1 MLTHGWPTNLV
12 NTGNSLLHS
21 SHSMSTFCMLYA
33 AMFDHVSLPAKLP
46 FEKEDVGDLP
56 KSSSSQKKEN
66 GELLV
71 LSIGAIKQPP
81 CFTSGSQKSVSL
93 PIPFQFLHSF

>member
-12 NTGNSLLHS
+12 NPGNSLLHS

-46 FEKEDVGDLP
+46 FKKEEVGDLP
-56 KSSSSQKKEN
+56 KNVFFVYFDFWDLQEEEGYSVRSWDRFLKKD
-66 GELLV
+66 
-71 LSIGAIKQPP
+71 
-81 CFTSGSQKSVSL
+81 
-93 PIPFQFLHSF
+93 

>member
-12 NTGNSLLHS
+12 NPGNSLLHS

-46 FEKEDVGDLP
+46 FEKEEVGDLP
-56 KSSSSQKKEN
+56 KSSSSQKNEN
-66 GELLV
+66 GELLA
-71 LSIGAIKQPP
+71 LSIRAIKQSP
-81 CFTSGSQKSVSL
+81 GIL
-93 PIPFQFLHSF
+93 PGMIK

>member
-1 MLTHGWPTNLV
+1 
-12 NTGNSLLHS
+12 
-21 SHSMSTFCMLYA
+21 MLYA

-56 KSSSSQKKEN
+56 KSSSSQKNEN

-81 CFTSGSQKSVSL
+81 RVKNVFSAIIKMTCKVLKTQDSFKNFNKISENQVYFETW
-93 PIPFQFLHSF
+93 QFS

>member
-1 MLTHGWPTNLV
+1 
-12 NTGNSLLHS
+12 
-21 SHSMSTFCMLYA
+21 
-33 AMFDHVSLPAKLP
+33 MFDHVSLPAKLP

-56 KSSSSQKKEN
+56 KSSSSQKNEN

-81 CFTSGSQKSVSL
+81 RSVFSSATDVNHT
-93 PIPFQFLHSF
+93 FASV

>member
-1 MLTHGWPTNLV
+1 
-12 NTGNSLLHS
+12 
-21 SHSMSTFCMLYA
+21 
-33 AMFDHVSLPAKLP
+33 MFDHVSLPAKLP

-56 KSSSSQKKEN
+56 KSSSSQKNEN

-81 CFTSGSQKSVSL
+81 RVKNVFSAIIKMTCKVLKTQDSFKNFNKISENQVYFETW
-93 PIPFQFLHSF
+93 QFS

>member
-1 MLTHGWPTNLV
+1 
-12 NTGNSLLHS
+12 
-21 SHSMSTFCMLYA
+21 
-33 AMFDHVSLPAKLP
+33 MFDHVSLPAKLP

-56 KSSSSQKKEN
+56 KSSSSQKNEN

-81 CFTSGSQKSVSL
+81 RMR
-93 PIPFQFLHSF
+93 